1 VHIQVKD
8 DGAGINARRVREK
21 ALDCGLIHPDAAL
34 NDKEIFDLIFLPGF
48 STAAAV
54 TDILGDDKIIN
65 RCAARAPAYKSL
77 AASRQ
82 SAVSANSHLIIQ
94 SFHLLHS

>member
-54 TDILGDDKIIN
+54 TDILGDDTIALVLDTNKIIN
-65 RCAARAPAYKSL
+65 RCAARAPAYKS
-77 AASRQ
+77 
-82 SAVSANSHLIIQ
+82 
-94 SFHLLHS
+94 